1 MKALKVL
8 VGLIDGIN
16 KVVGFVATVFILV
29 LVLITMTD
37 VSLRYLF
44 RAGSVAFQ
52 ELEWHL
58 YAANFVLAAGWT
70 MLKDGHV
77 RIDILYNMASPR
89 KRAAIDFVGVF
100 LLCIPFCLIVI
111 WSSWPFFVNAWSIR
125 EGSPDPGGLPA
136 RYILKA
142 MIPLGFSLVLLQ
154 SFSQAIKFFF
164 TLTGRE
170 DQIS

>member
-1 MKALKVL
+1 MTILKALAA
-8 VGLIDGIN
+8 LIDWIN
-16 KVVGFVATVFILV
+16 RVVGAVATLFIVV

-37 VSLRYLF
+37 VTLRYLF
-44 RAGSVAFQ
+44 HAGSVAFQ

-77 RIDILYNMASPR
+77 RIDILYNMARPR
-89 KRAAIDFVGVF
+89 TRAAIDLIGVF
-100 LLCIPFCLIVI
+100 LLCIPFCLIII
-111 WSSWPFFVNAWSIR
+111 WSSWPYFINAWSIR

-136 RYILKA
+136 WYILKA

-154 SFSQAIKFFF
+154 AFSQAVKSFFA
-164 TLTGRE
+164 LKGRK
-170 DQIS
+170 DLIS

>member
-1 MKALKVL
+1 MNALKALTNV
-8 VGLIDGIN
+8 IDGIN
-16 KVVGFVATVFILV
+16 KVMGAVATLFILLLV
-29 LVLITMTD
+29 LVTMTD
-37 VSLRYLF
+37 VTLRYLF

-77 RIDILYNMASPR
+77 RIDILYNRGGPR
-89 KRAAIDFVGVF
+89 KRAVIDLLGVF

-111 WSSWPFFVNAWSIR
+111 WSSWPYFINAWSIR

-154 SFSQAIKFFF
+154 AFSQAVKSFF
-164 TLTGRE
+164 TLTGKE
-170 DQIS
+170 DQIP